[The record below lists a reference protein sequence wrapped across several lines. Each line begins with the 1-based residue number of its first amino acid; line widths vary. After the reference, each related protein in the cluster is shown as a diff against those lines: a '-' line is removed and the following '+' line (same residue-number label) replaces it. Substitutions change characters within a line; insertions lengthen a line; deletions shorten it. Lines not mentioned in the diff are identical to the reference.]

1 MARTRQFP
9 IAVEGFPLIIPMLA
23 ATLVSAFFGWI
34 YLSICLSILTLFAIF
49 FFRNPKRGIPPS
61 GQAVVAP
68 ADGRV
73 IRVDPCQE
81 ERFLQAKVTKISI
94 FMSIFNV
101 HVNRSPIAGIVEE
114 KSYTPGRFHLANSDK
129 SAEEN
134 EQNAMVICG
143 KTGLKVLLVQ
153 IAGFVARRIVCYPE
167 KGDALEKGQ
176 ILGMIRFGSRL
187 DIYLPEEVEPSV
199 KPGDRVRAGESILG
213 TIR

>member
-1 MARTRQFP
+1 MARTQQFP
-9 IAVEGFPLIIPMLA
+9 IAVEGFPFIIPILA
-23 ATLVSAFFGWI
+23 ATIVSAFFGWV
-34 YLSICLSILTLFAIF
+34 YLSICLAILTLFAVF

-61 GQAVVAP
+61 DQAVVAP

-73 IRVDPCQE
+73 IRVDPCHE
-81 ERFLQAKVTKISI
+81 GRFLHRHVTKISI

-101 HVNRSPIAGIVEE
+101 HVNRSPIGGTLEE
-114 KSYTPGRFHLANSDK
+114 RRYNPGRFHLANRDK
-129 SAEEN
+129 SSEEN

-167 KGDALEKGQ
+167 KGDTLEKGQ
-176 ILGMIRFGSRL
+176 ILGLIRFGSRL
-187 DIYLPEEVEPSV
+187 DIYLPEEVQPSV
-199 KPGDRVRAGESILG
+199 KPGDRVKAGESVLG